1 MTPVPPVA
9 TARDIVVSRPL
20 RLDASTRRR
29 TRYERFFKRPID
41 LIGGILLLL
50 LFSPLMVLVA
60 IGVAVALGRPVV
72 FRQQRLTRDGKPF
85 TMLKFRS
92 MKPEIPWDEAT
103 QGPRPH
109 HAPEDD
115 PRHTNF
121 GKMIRRLSLDELP
134 QLVNVVRGE
143 MSLIGP
149 RPELPQVA
157 EEHDLVDHPRHLVRP
172 GMTGEWQ
179 VSDLRAGFVHMS
191 VHLDALYVGDLT
203 LRRDLGIA
211 LRTVGL
217 FLGVGPRSAPDAPT
231 AIDGRL
237 GTEPRPL
244 RVLHVLEPPFSGV
257 PAYVHQLGQE
267 LTSRGIESV
276 VVTSDRQ
283 TWDFSSWAERV
294 VEIPWRRRPRDVMAV
309 GREIRRVVTDEH
321 IDLVHAHATFA
332 GFSARAVTLDVPV
345 LYQPHGWG
353 HLSTKRRAARTVA
366 RTVERLL
373 DSRAETLMVL
383 SDQEAAEAPHKRA
396 TERVRPLVDLTA
408 FEPLSL
414 SARNRTRLEV
424 GWPTSER
431 VLLCVGEFSHRKN
444 QTALLRAWR
453 NLDVSGHRLVLVGD
467 GPAKDEVEALVSED
481 VELLGWRNDV
491 HRLMGAADALVV
503 PSLGEGF
510 SLVILEA
517 LACGLPVFTTPV
529 GGSEIVL
536 GDDGAVRADA
546 EGVLRSALG
555 APQLDQPLSVRV
567 DRAER
572 HRQAASV
579 ETVAETFIEL
589 YMASAGRAGVI
600 ESVPADDDADDTG
613 ELLQLP

>member
-1 MTPVPPVA
+1 MTPLHPVDVDE
-9 TARDIVVSRPL
+9 TSESRSL
-20 RLDASTRRR
+20 QIDASARRR
-29 TRYERFFKRPID
+29 SAYERFLKRPID
-41 LIGGILLLL
+41 LVAGVVLLIL
-50 LFSPLMVLVA
+50 FTPLMLIVG
-60 IGVAVALGRPVV
+60 IGVAITMGRPVI
-72 FRQQRLTRDGKPF
+72 FRQRRLTVGGEPF

-92 MKPEIPWDEAT
+92 MKPEEPWDESVL
-103 QGPRPH
+103 GPRPY

-115 PRHTNF
+115 PRHTPF
-121 GKMIRRLSLDELP
+121 GRLIRRLSLDELP

-149 RPELPQVA
+149 RPELPAVA
-157 EEHDLVDHPRHLVRP
+157 EKFDLVDHPRHLVRP

-179 VSDLRAGFVHMS
+179 VSELRAGFVHMS

-203 LRRDLGIA
+203 FRRDLGIA

-217 FLGVGPRSAPDAPT
+217 FLGVGPRSAPAAP
-231 AIDGRL
+231 APAPAAGV
-237 GTEPRPL
+237 GVESRPL
-244 RVLHVLEPPFSGV
+244 RVLHVLEPGISGV

-267 LTSRGIESV
+267 LAARGVESV
-276 VVTSDRQ
+276 VLTSDRQ
-283 TWDFSSWAERV
+283 TWDFSPWADKV
-294 VEIPWRRRPRDVMAV
+294 ITVPWRRRPQDVLSV
-309 GREIRRVVTDEH
+309 GRKIRSTVADER
-321 IDLVHAHATFA
+321 IDVVHAHATFA
-332 GFSARAVTLDVPV
+332 GFASRAISLDVPV

-353 HLSTKRRAARTVA
+353 HLSTKHRAAGSVA
-366 RTVERLL
+366 RSVERLL
-373 DSRAETLMVL
+373 DSRADMLMVL
-383 SDQEAAEAPHKRA
+383 SDQEAADAPRGRA
-396 TERVRPLVDLTA
+396 TERVRPLVDLTD
-408 FEPLSL
+408 FVPLSP
-414 SARNRTRLEV
+414 AERNRARLEA
-424 GWPTSER
+424 GWPGSER

-453 NLDVSGHRLVLVGD
+453 HLDVAGHRLALIGD
-467 GPAKDEVEALVSED
+467 GALRQEIEELATDGVEI
-481 VELLGWRNDV
+481 LGWRDDV

-529 GGSEIVL
+529 GGSEIVV

-555 APQLDQPLSVRV
+555 APQLDQPPAMRA

-572 HRQAASV
+572 HRRAASV

-589 YMASAGRAGVI
+589 YMASAGRPGII
-600 ESVPADDDADDTG
+600 ESTQTGDADDAG
-613 ELLQLP
+613 DLIQLP